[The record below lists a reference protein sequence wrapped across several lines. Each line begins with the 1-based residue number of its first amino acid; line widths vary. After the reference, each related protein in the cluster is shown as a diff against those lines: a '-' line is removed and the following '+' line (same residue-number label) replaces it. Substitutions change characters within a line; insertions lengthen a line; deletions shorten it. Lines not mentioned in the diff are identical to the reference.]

1 MVQKPPRFFGEKPQ
15 VEIEFNNTEALESAV
30 ATALAVS
37 DGVDATEITA
47 TSIGHEIFLAGSVMW
62 AEEVD
67 RAVEVALSVPG
78 VRKVTVNLDVG
89 QRGNG

>member
-1 MVQKPPRFFGEKPQ
+1 MVQKPALFHGGKPQ
-15 VEIEFNNTEALESAV
+15 IEVEFNNTEMIESAV

-37 DGVDATEITA
+37 DGIDATEITA

-62 AEEVD
+62 PEEVD